1 MFISHIDYAM
11 FISHIDYAIL
21 QYLQR
26 LCLYRWYVVYA
37 GCHTD
42 GMSCTLV
49 AIQMVCRVRWLPYRW
64 YVVYAVCIT
73 RCFNNE
79 KLVTA
84 LKKNNFT
91 YPSENNKQI

>member
-11 FISHIDYAIL
+11 FISHIDYAIFTKVVFIQMVCRVRWL
-21 QYLQR
+21 P
-26 LCLYRWYVVYA
+26 YRWYVVYA

-42 GMSCTLV
+42 GMSCTL
-49 AIQMVCRVRWLPYRW
+49 YGG
-64 YVVYAVCIT
+64 CIT

-91 YPSENNKQI
+91 DPSENNKQI